1 MIKLAIFASG
11 NGSNF
16 QAIAE
21 YFAKHPSI
29 QISHLF
35 CNKPDA
41 YVIKRAQNLGIAYT
55 AFNKTEFYSSD
66 YVLNQLHQTKTDW
79 IVLAGFLWLIPQP
92 IIEVFRDKIINI
104 HPALL
109 PAFGGKGMYGHKVHE
124 AVIASGN
131 TKSGITI
138 HLVDEVYD
146 NGKTLFQATCPVL
159 PTDTAE
165 SLAEKIHKLEHTH
178 FPAAIERT
186 LLASVSK

>member
-1 MIKLAIFASG
+1 MIKLALFASG

-21 YFAKHPSI
+21 YFANHPKI
-29 QISHLF
+29 QICHLF

-41 YVIKRAQNLGIAYT
+41 YVVTRAKNLGIPYT
-55 AFNKTEFYSSD
+55 VFNKSDFYLGDSI
-66 YVLNQLHQTKTDW
+66 VKQLHQTNTNW

-92 IIEVFRDKIINI
+92 IIEAYRDKIINI

-178 FPAAIERT
+178 FPSVIERA
-186 LLASVSK
+186 LLAGKN

>member
-16 QAIAE
+16 QAVAE
-21 YFAKHPSI
+21 HFAKHPSI

-41 YVIKRAQNLGIAYT
+41 YVIKRAQNLGIDYT
-55 AFNKTEFYSSD
+55 VFNKTDFYSSD
-66 YVLNQLHQTKTDW
+66 YVLNQLRQSNTDW

-92 IIEVFRDKIINI
+92 IIEAFRDKIINI

-159 PTDTAE
+159 PTDTTE

>member
-21 YFAKHPSI
+21 YFAQHPSI
-29 QISHLF
+29 QICHLF

-41 YVIKRAQNLGIAYT
+41 YVIKRAQNLGIEYT
-55 AFNKTEFYSSD
+55 AFNKAAFYSSD
-66 YVLNQLHQTKTDW
+66 YVLNQLRQTNTNW
-79 IVLAGFLWLIPQP
+79 IVLAGFLWLIPHP
-92 IIEVFRDKIINI
+92 IIEAYRDEIINI

-165 SLAEKIHKLEHTH
+165 SLAERIHELEHAH
-178 FPAAIERT
+178 FPAIIERT
-186 LLASVSK
+186 VLAFVSK